1 MNRIIYTIGYS
12 GREISKL
19 LDLLKFLKIKVLVDV
34 RRFPKSKYRGYNRE
48 ELENILQKNGIDYIY
63 LGDLLGG
70 FRREGYEKFMN
81 SEDFK
86 IGVKKLAKIAEEK
99 RTVIM
104 CRERNPRWCHRRFI
118 SKALEQMGFQVIHI
132 K

>member
-48 ELENILQKNGIDYIY
+48 ELENILPKNGIDYIY

>member
-48 ELENILQKNGIDYIY
+48 ELENILPKNGIDYIY

-99 RTVIM
+99 RTVVM